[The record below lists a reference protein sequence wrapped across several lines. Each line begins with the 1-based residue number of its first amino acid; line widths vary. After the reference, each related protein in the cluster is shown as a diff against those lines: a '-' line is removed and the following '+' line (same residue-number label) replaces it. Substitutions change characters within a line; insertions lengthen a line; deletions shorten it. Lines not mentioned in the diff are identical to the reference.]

1 MARKMVVPK
10 CYRLVGIVVSEFA
23 PSETPVIPDF
33 GKVSECVQN
42 NQAFCVDWF
51 VAQWPDVFWP
61 ALVSHV
67 WMTVVAIVIGF
78 VIAFVAAVIAYKRKW
93 LTAPFGMVATFL
105 YTLPPLALFQL
116 LVPFTGLS
124 FLTVEIA
131 LVGFTLVILFRA
143 VLTGLTSV
151 PQDVRKAA
159 RGMGLN
165 ENQIL
170 RKIELPLALP
180 SIISG
185 LRIATVLTVSIAT
198 IAAFVVDDGLGSPII
213 KAISSPFNTQF
224 IGAGALAVL
233 LAFVLDGLLAISG
246 RFLTPWTKVQA

>member
-1 MARKMVVPK
+1 M
-10 CYRLVGIVVSEFA
+10 SEFA
-23 PSETPVIPDF
+23 PSKTPVIPDF
-33 GKVSECVQN
+33 GDASDCVKN
-42 NQAFCVDWF
+42 NEAFCVDWF

-61 ALVSHV
+61 ALVSHL
-67 WMTVVAIVIGF
+67 WMTVVAVAIGF
-78 VIAFVAAVIAYKRKW
+78 VIAFVAAILAFKRQV

-116 LVPFTGLS
+116 LVPLTGLT

-131 LVGFTLVILFRA
+131 LVCFTLVILFRA
-143 VLTGLTSV
+143 VLAGLASV
-151 PQDVRKAA
+151 PQDVIKAA
-159 RGMGLN
+159 RGMGLK
-165 ENQIL
+165 ESQIL
-170 RKIELPLALP
+170 RKIELPLAVP

-198 IAAFVVDDGLGSPII
+198 IAAFVVDDGLGSPIL

-233 LAFVLDGLLAISG
+233 LAFVLDGVLAITG
-246 RFLTPWTKVQA
+246 RLLTPWAKARV